1 MIFFAP
7 KSAPFSIKYLLFAPF
22 LLDYFCLKSSYF
34 SAMTLEE
41 KVAIL
46 TERVN
51 ELEQILKHYR
61 ETLGLVKEEL
71 PMSIYEVKLS
81 EALQKKPLLTR
92 QEVMISLGI
101 GPSTLD
107 KWSIPLT
114 EEEEKRGDRV
124 YLPPVKTGGR
134 TYYYLTDLK
143 EAFRKQRGDV
153 EGFRAY
159 DELHQNGGF
168 LEPEERDVYLRLLAE
183 KLLSDKLKKG

>member
-1 MIFFAP
+1 
-7 KSAPFSIKYLLFAPF
+7 
-22 LLDYFCLKSSYF
+22 
-34 SAMTLEE
+34 MTLEE

-61 ETLGLVKEEL
+61 ESLGLVKEEL
-71 PMSIYEVKLS
+71 PLSIYEVKLS

-101 GPSTLD
+101 GPTTLD
-107 KWSIPLT
+107 KWSKPLT
-114 EEEEKRGDRV
+114 DEEEKRGDRV

-153 EGFRAY
+153 EGFRSY

-183 KLLSDKLKKG
+183 KLLGDKLKGGE